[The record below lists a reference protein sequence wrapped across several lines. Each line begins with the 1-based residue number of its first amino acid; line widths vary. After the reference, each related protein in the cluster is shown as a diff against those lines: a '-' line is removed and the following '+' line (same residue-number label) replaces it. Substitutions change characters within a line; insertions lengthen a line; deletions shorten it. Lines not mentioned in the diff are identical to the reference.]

1 MVVGGLAY
9 INWKWLPSEDFDI
22 LDLESLT
29 WIQGNFYKIF
39 FVYSIL
45 ISHRTTITS
54 WIEITSNGQD
64 RR

>member
-39 FVYSIL
+39 FVYSI
-45 ISHRTTITS
+45 
-54 WIEITSNGQD
+54 
-64 RR
+64 